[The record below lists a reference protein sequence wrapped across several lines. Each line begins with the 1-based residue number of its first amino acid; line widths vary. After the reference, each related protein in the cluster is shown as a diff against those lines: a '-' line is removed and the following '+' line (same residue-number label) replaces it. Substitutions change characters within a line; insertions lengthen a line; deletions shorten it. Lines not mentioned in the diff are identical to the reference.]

1 MRTRARAVVI
11 GGGVGGCS
19 ILYWLTR
26 LGWDDVV
33 LVERADLTSGSTF
46 HSAGLVG
53 QLRSSLSL
61 TRMMMASVDLYRTI
75 GEEVGL
81 ETGWR
86 EVGSLRLA
94 SSPERLE
101 EIARQA
107 GWAKTFGLPLELI
120 SAAEA
125 QELFPPMTTDGV
137 LGAAYLPTDGYVDPS
152 QLTFAL
158 AEGARRRGAEIATNT
173 RVTAIPVE
181 RGRVTGVVTD
191 RGEIEADVVVN
202 AGGMFAAELG
212 RLAGVTVP
220 IVPMAHEYL
229 VTRPAGLPLDMP
241 TMRDPSLLVYFR
253 PESGGLV
260 MGGYERDPAP
270 WSLDG
275 IPADFNGKLL
285 EEDWPRFE
293 PLLENAI
300 RRVPAL
306 EEMEVVRLINGPE
319 AFTPDGE
326 FILGPTDVR
335 GFWVAAGFC
344 AHGLAGAGGMGK
356 LVAEWIVEGTPSL
369 DVWHM
374 DSRRFGAAY
383 TTRAYTLARTT
394 EVYST
399 YYDVKYPGHER
410 EAGRPL
416 RLSPAYQR
424 LQELGAAFGEKS
436 GWERANWFEP
446 NAARG
451 DESLRPRGWAGRH
464 WSPAIGAEHV
474 ACREAAALFDESSF
488 AKIEVAGPGAADL
501 LEWLC
506 DNRVARDVGAITYTQ
521 MLNAR
526 GGIECDFTVTRLG
539 EERFRIV
546 TGTAF
551 GRHDL
556 AWIRQHAPDDGSVT
570 VDDVTSTYACLGIWG
585 PAAREILGPLTTDPL
600 DFGVHAR
607 PRALGRRGPVPRA
620 QGHLRRRAR
629 LGALLPLRV
638 RPPALGHDLGGGAR
652 ARSRRRRLQGDRL
665 APAREGL
672 PRLGRRH
679 HRRRHAVRGRARL
692 RGQVRQG
699 LPRQGGAARTRRAGA
714 APRLSDARRCSCAW
728 RWARSPFASPASS
741 SAASRAAASATPS
754 AVRSP
759 SPTCRRRAPWRGRR
773 SRSRSSASGWSV
785 RWPPS
790 RSTTPRASACGP
802 RSAARVCRP

>member
-19 ILYWLTR
+19 IAYWLTR

-53 QLRSSLSL
+53 QLRGSLSL
-61 TRMMMASVDLYRTI
+61 TKMMMASVDLYRTI

-94 SSPERLE
+94 SSEERLE

-125 QELFPPMTTDGV
+125 HELFPPMTTDGV
-137 LGAAYLPTDGYVDPS
+137 FGAAYLPTDGYVDPS

-158 AEGARRRGAEIATNT
+158 AEGARRGGAEVHTST
-173 RVTAIPVE
+173 RVLSIRV
-181 RGRVTGVVTD
+181 RNGRVEAVETD
-191 RGEIEADVVVN
+191 KGEIETEIVVN

-212 RLAGVTVP
+212 RLVGVTVP

-229 VTRPAGLPLDMP
+229 VTRPSDLPLEMP

-275 IPADFNGKLL
+275 IPPDFNGKLL

-300 RRVPAL
+300 RRVPTL

-326 FILGPTDVR
+326 FILGPSDVR

-383 TTRAYTLARTT
+383 TSRAYTVARTT

-410 EAGRPL
+410 QAGRPL
-416 RLSPAYQR
+416 RVSSAYGR
-424 LQELGAAFGEKS
+424 LQELGAEFGEKS

-464 WSPAIGAEHV
+464 WSPAIGAEHR

-488 AKIEVAGPGAADL
+488 AKIEVEGPGAADL
-501 LEWLC
+501 LEHLC

-521 MLNAR
+521 MLNPK
-526 GGIECDFTVTRLG
+526 GGVECDFTVTRLAD
-539 EERFRIV
+539 ERFRIV

-570 VDDVTSTYACLGIWG
+570 VTDVTSAYACLGLWG
-585 PAAREILGPLTTDPL
+585 PASREILAPLTTDPL
-600 DFGVHAR
+600 DFPYMRAR
-607 PRALGRRGPVPRA
+607 ELAVGFVPCLALRVTYVGELGWELYCPAEFGLALWDALWEAGGGHGLVAGGYKAIDSLRLEKGYRVWGTDITADDTPNEAGLGFAVKLDKEFLGREALAAAGEPERRLACVTLADPRAV
-620 QGHLRRRAR
+620 
-629 LGALLPLRV
+629 
-638 RPPALGHDLGGGAR
+638 ALGSEPVRAGDNLVGRVTSGGYGYTVG
-652 ARSRRRRLQGDRL
+652 RSIAYAYL
-665 APAREGL
+665 PAASCEPGTAVEVEIFGEWVAGEVVSEPL
-672 PRLGRRH
+672 YDPRGE
-679 HRRRHAVRGRARL
+679 RL
-692 RGQVRQG
+692 RG
-699 LPRQGGAARTRRAGA
+699 
-714 APRLSDARRCSCAW
+714 
-728 RWARSPFASPASS
+728 
-741 SAASRAAASATPS
+741 
-754 AVRSP
+754 
-759 SPTCRRRAPWRGRR
+759 
-773 SRSRSSASGWSV
+773 
-785 RWPPS
+785 
-790 RSTTPRASACGP
+790 
-802 RSAARVCRP
+802 

>member
-1 MRTRARAVVI
+1 MSLAVDGAVDDHASILTVYVARMRTRARAVVI

-75 GEEVGL
+75 GDEVGL

-125 QELFPPMTTDGV
+125 QELFPPMTTEGV

-158 AEGARRRGAEIATNT
+158 AEGARRGGAEIATST

-191 RGEIEADVVVN
+191 KGEIEADVVVN

-220 IVPMAHEYL
+220 VVPMAHEYL

-275 IPADFNGKLL
+275 IPPDFNGKLL

-300 RRVPAL
+300 RRVPSLA
-306 EEMEVVRLINGPE
+306 EMEVVRLINGPE

-410 EAGRPL
+410 DAGRPL
-416 RLSPAYQR
+416 RLSPAYPR
-424 LQELGAAFGEKS
+424 LRSSRRLRREVGLGAGELVRPQC
-436 GWERANWFEP
+436 GERRGG
-446 NAARG
+446 AAPARMVG
-451 DESLRPRGWAGRH
+451 TH
-464 WSPAIGAEHV
+464 WSPAIGTEHA
-474 ACREAAALFDESSF
+474 ACRDAAALFDESSF
-488 AKIEVAGPGAADL
+488 AKIEVAGPGAAEL

-521 MLNAR
+521 MLNAK
-526 GGIECDFTVTRLG
+526 GGIECDFTVTRLA
-539 EERFRIV
+539 EDRFRIV

-556 AWIRQHAPDDGSVT
+556 AWIRQHAP
-570 VDDVTSTYACLGIWG
+570 
-585 PAAREILGPLTTDPL
+585 
-600 DFGVHAR
+600 
-607 PRALGRRGPVPRA
+607 
-620 QGHLRRRAR
+620 
-629 LGALLPLRV
+629 
-638 RPPALGHDLGGGAR
+638 
-652 ARSRRRRLQGDRL
+652 
-665 APAREGL
+665 
-672 PRLGRRH
+672 
-679 HRRRHAVRGRARL
+679 
-692 RGQVRQG
+692 
-699 LPRQGGAARTRRAGA
+699 RTA
-714 APRLSDARRCSCAW
+714 
-728 RWARSPFASPASS
+728 
-741 SAASRAAASATPS
+741 
-754 AVRSP
+754 
-759 SPTCRRRAPWRGRR
+759 R
-773 SRSRSSASGWSV
+773 SRSR
-785 RWPPS
+785 
-790 RSTTPRASACGP
+790 T
-802 RSAARVCRP
+802 